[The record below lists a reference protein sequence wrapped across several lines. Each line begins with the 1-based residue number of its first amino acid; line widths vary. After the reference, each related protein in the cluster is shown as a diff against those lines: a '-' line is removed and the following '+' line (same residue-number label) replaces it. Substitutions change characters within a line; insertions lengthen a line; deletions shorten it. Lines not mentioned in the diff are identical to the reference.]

1 MIYVML
7 GAPIGALL
15 RMLLS
20 KRNDDFPKGTLIANL
35 TGSFLLGICAHLTG
49 AASLYFSIGVLGSFT
64 TFSTLNLELVQ
75 LYEQSKRKCFTYMTL
90 TYIPGPILFA
100 VAYHLLSSLQVC
112 NFFEKVMEIYINS
125 FIIIM

>member
-7 GAPIGALL
+7 GAPIGVLL

-20 KRNDDFPKGTLIANL
+20 MLNDDFPKGTLIANL
-35 TGSFLLGICAHLTG
+35 TGSFLLGLFAHLTG
-49 AASLYFSIGVLGSFT
+49 AASLFFSIGVLGSFT

-75 LYEQSKRKCFTYMTL
+75 LYEQSKRKCLTYMVL

-100 VAYHLLSSLQVC
+100 VSYQLLKFITSL
-112 NFFEKVMEIYINS
+112 
-125 FIIIM
+125 